1 MIPIRDTVP
10 CLHTP
15 VLTWTLIF
23 LNTGIF
29 LLSLVASPQVV
40 QNIFYLYGLI
50 PARFTHPDWALQV
63 GLPVNSYW
71 PFVTNMFLHAGWLHI
86 IFNMWMLWIF
96 GDNIEDRMGAGRFI
110 AFYLLCGVVAGIV
123 HMVFNPNSP
132 IPVVGASGA
141 IAGIL
146 GAYIFL
152 FPYARLV
159 IWIPIFFLPIF
170 VEVPAIAFLGLWVIL
185 QLYSA
190 TTASDLSQGYADVA
204 WWGHLGG
211 FIAGIVLYRL
221 FLRPE
226 KR

>member
-1 MIPIRDTVP
+1 MIPVRDTVP

-15 VLTWTLIF
+15 VLTWTLMV
-23 LNTGIF
+23 LNASIF
-29 LLSLVASPQVV
+29 LLLLAPPAQVV

-63 GLPVNSYW
+63 GLPVHDYW
-71 PFVTNMFLHAGWLHI
+71 PFLTNMFLHAGWLHI
-86 IFNMWMLWIF
+86 ILNMWMLWIF
-96 GDNIEDRMGAGRFI
+96 GDNIEDRMGTWRFI
-110 AFYLLCGVVAGIV
+110 SFYLLCGVVAGIV
-123 HMVFNPNSP
+123 HMVFNSDSP

-146 GAYIFL
+146 GAYFFL

-159 IWIPIFFLPIF
+159 IWIPILFLPIF
-170 VEVPAIAFLGLWVIL
+170 VEVPAIAFLGVWVIF

-190 TTASDLSQGYADVA
+190 TTATDLSQGYTDVA

-211 FIAGIVLYRL
+211 FIAGVVSYRF

-226 KR
+226 ER

>member
-1 MIPIRDTVP
+1 MIPVRDTVP

-15 VLTWTLIF
+15 VLTWTLMF
-23 LNTGIF
+23 VNTSIF
-29 LLSLVASPQVV
+29 LLSLAAAPQVV

-63 GLPVNSYW
+63 GLPVNDYW

-86 IFNMWMLWIF
+86 ILNMWMLWIF

-110 AFYLLCGVVAGIV
+110 IFYLLCGVVAGIV
-123 HMVFNPNSP
+123 HMVFNPDSP

-146 GAYIFL
+146 GAYFFL

-170 VEVPAIAFLGLWVIL
+170 VEVPAIAFLGLWVIF

-190 TTASDLSQGYADVA
+190 TTATDLSQGYTDVA

-211 FIAGIVLYRL
+211 FIAGVVLYRL

-226 KR
+226 ER